1 VSASYF
7 VFYQG
12 STKEP
17 AAFLEH
23 YRTHHARLLLDFPG
37 LERLVI
43 HEETDW
49 KDAQQISS
57 GSFLLIA
64 EMTFSDMRALEIA
77 IASKE
82 RKLAREDF
90 NNFPSWDGKIWHQA
104 MSRNEFLK

>member
-1 VSASYF
+1 M
-7 VFYQG
+7 
-12 STKEP
+12 
-17 AAFLEH
+17 
-23 YRTHHARLLLDFPG
+23 
-37 LERLVI
+37 I

-57 GSFLLIA
+57 GSFVLIA
-64 EMTFSDMRALEIA
+64 EMTFPDLGALEIA

-90 NNFPSWDGKIWHQA
+90 NNFPPCDGKIWHQA